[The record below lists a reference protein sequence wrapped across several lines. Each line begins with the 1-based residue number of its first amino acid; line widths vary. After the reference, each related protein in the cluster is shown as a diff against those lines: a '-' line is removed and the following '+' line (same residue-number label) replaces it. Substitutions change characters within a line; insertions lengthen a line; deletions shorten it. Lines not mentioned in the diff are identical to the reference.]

1 MNKVLK
7 VVLIVIL
14 TTIILTG
21 ITYAG
26 IKIYEEIKG
35 QATMTPVYTS
45 KISSIDNNK
54 VWVGTFNLVWND
66 FMNDVIGKE
75 ILFED
80 GYSELANE
88 LNKQTFTTKELSEN
102 SYFKIHGKGDYTLKS
117 KIEEGIKQKFNEES
131 KIIDKLNWEESNNSY
146 ILYAML
152 KKEFNYLE
160 EFERLEDDS
169 FGNSEENVKYFGIEP
184 DKGQEA
190 RKNVEILFYNSKNDF
205 AIKLKT
211 KEGDEVYLLKSI
223 GENKSFEENYQEML
237 EEELKYDGKKE
248 MQENDTLKIP
258 FIKVKDEINYDE
270 LCGKYIKGTNCYIA
284 QALQTIEFELNNIG
298 GSVKSEA
305 IIKILQNM
313 VLEEGDEFIFDDDF
327 ILYLKEESKDSPY
340 LALKVD
346 NAGILEISNK

>member
-7 VVLIVIL
+7 VLLIIIFA
-14 TTIILTG
+14 TTILTG
-21 ITYAG
+21 ITYAS
-26 IKIYEEIKG
+26 IKIYEKTKR
-35 QATMTPVYTS
+35 QATMTPIYTS

-102 SYFKIHGKGDYTLKS
+102 SYFKIHGNANIELKN
-117 KIEEGIKQKFNEES
+117 KIEDEIKEKFNEKS
-131 KIIDKLNWEESNNSY
+131 KIIDKFNWEQNNNSY

-160 EFERLEDDS
+160 EFQRLEDDT
-169 FGNSEENVKYFGIEP
+169 FGNSEEKVKYFGIRSHVI
-184 DKGQEA
+184 DEA
-190 RKNVEILFYNSKNDF
+190 RKNVEILFYDSEEEL

-211 KEGDEVYLLKSI
+211 KEGDEIYLFKTS

-237 EEELKYDGKKE
+237 EKSLKYNGEKE
-248 MQENDTLKIP
+248 CQENDTIKIP
-258 FIKVKDEINYDE
+258 FIKVNDEINYDE
-270 LCGKYIKGTNCYIA
+270 LCGRYIKGINCYIA
-284 QALQTIEFELNNIG
+284 QALQTIEFELNNVG

-305 IIKILQNM
+305 AIQTYRGTSIL
-313 VLEEGDEFIFDDDF
+313 EHGRKFIFNSGF
-327 ILYLKEESKDSPY
+327 LLYIKEFDKQKPY
-340 LALKVD
+340 FALKVD
-346 NAGILEISNK
+346 DINVLQSNK